1 MKLVVQV
8 KLTPSPGQA
17 AALEATLRACND
29 AANRVSEVAFAAYG
43 LKARNYDL
51 RKLAYAALREDG
63 LGSQA
68 AQHVIK
74 KVCDAYATLRGNIR
88 AGNLGRPGSARR
100 VKAESKPIAFRPDA
114 AQPFDQ
120 RNLSF
125 SLDART
131 ISIWALGGR
140 LKDVPFACSPGQ
152 LKTLSEC
159 PRGEADLFH
168 RDGMWFLAITVDV
181 PEVPLNEEP
190 AGFLGVDLGIV
201 NIATASDGKIS
212 AGRGL
217 NRHRARQLDL
227 RRKLQAKGT
236 KSAKRVLKRR
246 SRKEQRFATDA
257 NYRIAKT
264 IVSTAERT
272 GRGIALEDLS
282 GIRDRV
288 RLRKHQRTTLHSWAF
303 HQLGQFIAYK
313 AKLAGVPVVFVDPAY
328 TSQECSGCHHIDRR
342 NRPNQAT
349 FTCRACGLML
359 HADVN
364 GSRTIAHR
372 GAEAWTR
379 AVRHAAQDRHHAVP
393 DAA

>member
-1 MKLVVQV
+1 MKLVAQV
-8 KLTPSPGQA
+8 KLTPSPEQS
-17 AALEATLRACND
+17 AALEATLHACNE
-29 AANRVSEVAFAAYG
+29 AANWVSQVAFDQRAF
-43 LKARNYDL
+43 RNYGL
-51 RKLAYAALREDG
+51 RKLVYATLREDG

-68 AQHVIK
+68 AQHVVK
-74 KVCDAYATLRGNIR
+74 KVADAYATLRANVR
-88 AGNLGRPGSARR
+88 AGNLGRPGSPRR
-100 VKAESKPIAFRPDA
+100 AKAEGKPIAFRPDA

-131 ISIWALGGR
+131 ISIWTLGGR
-140 LKDVPFACSPGQ
+140 LKDVAFACSPEQ
-152 LKTLSEC
+152 LKTLGGC
-159 PRGEADLFH
+159 LRGEADLFR
-168 RDGMWFLAITVDV
+168 RDGVWLLAVTVDV
-181 PEVPLNEEP
+181 PEAPSNERP

-201 NIATASDGKIS
+201 NIATTSDGKIS

-217 NRHRARQLDL
+217 NRHRERQQAL
-227 RRKLQAKGT
+227 RAKLQAKGT

-246 SRKEQRFATDA
+246 SRKETRFATDA
-257 NYRIAKT
+257 NHVIAKT

-313 AKLAGVPVVFVDPAY
+313 AKLAGVPVVFVNPAY
-328 TSQECSGCHHIDRR
+328 TSQECSGCHHVDRR
-342 NRPNQAT
+342 NRPNQSSFA
-349 FTCRACGLML
+349 CRACGLTM
-359 HADVN
+359 HADRN
-364 GSRTIAHR
+364 ASRNIAAR
-372 GAEAWTR
+372 GVDAWTR
-379 AVRHAAQDRHHAVP
+379 AVSHAAQDRHRAVP